1 MFLCSTSETPA
12 AWYTRVSELMV
23 IGAARPGI
31 WNVRTVVP
39 EAMRLRTRWRC
50 RAAAAWWRAITS
62 STRRLR
68 SPVTS
73 TSEAKRSASAP
84 LQPAMRR
91 MNGASGSP
99 GSSVVRSAR
108 REDGTTA
115 TDRIGACGVTTAI
128 ASSVRGWRNTA
139 LVQAETRSG
148 VAVSASQAMRT
159 SGSGLRPEGRRSR
172 RPAIARTR
180 PASVAGASTRS
191 PAATLVAARSPVI
204 VGGPA

>member
-12 AWYTRVSELMV
+12 AWYTTVSELTV

-39 EAMRLRTRWRC
+39 EAMRLLTRWRW

-73 TSEAKRSASAP
+73 TSEAKRSAAAP
-84 LQPAMRR
+84 LQPTMRR
-91 MNGASGSP
+91 MNGDSASP
-99 GSSVVRSAR
+99 GSRVVRSTR
-108 REDGTTA
+108 REDGATA
-115 TDRIGACGVTTAI
+115 TNPIGACGVTTAI
-128 ASSVRGWRNTA
+128 ASNVRGWRKTA
-139 LVQAETRSG
+139 LVQAGTRSG
-148 VAVSASQAMRT
+148 MAVSPSQATRT
-159 SGSGLRPEGRRSR
+159 SGRGLSPAGKRSR

-180 PASVAGASTRS
+180 PGSVAGASTRS
-191 PAATLVAARSPVI
+191 PTAALVAASSPVI